1 MDVRVV
7 LVYIATGLIMA
18 YIIWAMTQIGKIR
31 FRSCKECLHY
41 HIQADQGPCEE
52 CELELELE
60 RPTNFVLD
68 IAYLERQR
76 RHSSRP
82 R

>member
-1 MDVRVV
+1 MVGRVV

-18 YIIWAMTQIGKIR
+18 YILWAMSQIGKVR

-41 HIQADQGPCEE
+41 HLQVDQDSCEE
-52 CELELELE
+52 CELELDRD

-68 IAYLERQR
+68 IAYLERQT

>member
-1 MDVRVV
+1 MDVRAVA
-7 LVYIATGLIMA
+7 VYIAAALIMA
-18 YIIWAMTQIGKIR
+18 YILWAMAQIGKVR

-41 HIQADQGPCEE
+41 HIPTDHEPCED
-52 CELELELE
+52 CELELELD
-60 RPTNFVLD
+60 RPTNFALD
-68 IAYLERQR
+68 VAYLDRQT